1 MTLAWPTERR
11 PSRRKAC
18 SSGASFKQ
26 AQGVGDDDAA
36 LADLGGGLLL
46 SQVELPDQLGVAPGF
61 LDGVEVFALE
71 VFDEGQFQD
80 GAIIGLADDDG
91 DLGQAE
97 HLGGAPA
104 AFAGDQL
111 EMIVLEADDER
122 LHDALF
128 LDGVGQFAEGFG
140 GKILARLQAGRA
152 DPGDGDP
159 LDGFRGCHRL
169 RPAGTAKAGAAA
181 GPDAPLAPS
190 KALRPRPRMGFAMGQ
205 KLRANGGR
213 GKGKRHEMSL
223 ILA

>member
-1 MTLAWPTERR
+1 MADGEASLAQKGLQLGRELEE
-11 PSRRKAC
+11 
-18 SSGASFKQ
+18 

-71 VFDEGQFQD
+71 VFDEGQLQG

-111 EMIVLEADDER
+111 EMIVLR
-122 LHDALF
+122 
-128 LDGVGQFAEGFG
+128 
-140 GKILARLQAGRA
+140 R
-152 DPGDGDP
+152 
-159 LDGFRGCHRL
+159 
-169 RPAGTAKAGAAA
+169 T
-181 GPDAPLAPS
+181 
-190 KALRPRPRMGFAMGQ
+190 
-205 KLRANGGR
+205 
-213 GKGKRHEMSL
+213 MSG
-223 ILA
+223 